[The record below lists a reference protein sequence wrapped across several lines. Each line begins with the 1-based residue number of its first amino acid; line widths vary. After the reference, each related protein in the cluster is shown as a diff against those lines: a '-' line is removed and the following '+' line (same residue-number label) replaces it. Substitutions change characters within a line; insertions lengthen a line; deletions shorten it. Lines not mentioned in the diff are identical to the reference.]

1 MAKRKKLKQIINY
14 VAGELFIETLLFKK
28 VIPGV
33 NQEKAD
39 ALLSRIIDVQTDFV
53 LRAGSP
59 DGKYNKT
66 LVKEYYR
73 KLYVDLQTEIDA
85 IAQEIAELN
94 VVA

>member
-33 NQEKAD
+33 NQEKVE
-39 ALLSRIIDVQTDFV
+39 ALLSRIVDMQTDFV

-85 IAQEIAELN
+85 IAQDMVELN
-94 VVA
+94 VTA

>member
-1 MAKRKKLKQIINY
+1 MAKRKELKQIINY
-14 VAGELFIETLLFKK
+14 VAGELFIEALLFKQ

-33 NQEKAD
+33 DQEKAE
-39 ALLSRIIDVQTDFV
+39 ALMSRIIDMQTDFV

-59 DGKYNKT
+59 DAKYNKV

-94 VVA
+94 VKA

>member
-1 MAKRKKLKQIINY
+1 MAKRKELKQVINY

-33 NQEKAD
+33 NQEKAE
-39 ALLSRIIDVQTDFV
+39 ALLSRIIDMQTDFV

-59 DGKYNKT
+59 DGKYNKI

-94 VVA
+94 VKA

>member
-14 VAGELFIETLLFKK
+14 VAGELFIEALLFKQ

-33 NQEKAD
+33 NQEKAE
-39 ALLSRIIDVQTDFV
+39 ALMSRIIDVQTDFV

-59 DGKYNKT
+59 DAKHNKT

-94 VVA
+94 VKA